1 MRRLIMAVICLDRYM
16 PYVAYCTNDRDVGCS
31 CRAEPLPHCRAA
43 ALRASPR
50 ELHRR
55 APAAQAATGLEA
67 SAGAEG
73 GRVGR
78 RAAARAATRL
88 RAASGIAS
96 PAARLGRALSPD
108 LACAL
113 RGTRRARR
121 RAQ

>member
-31 CRAEPLPHCRAA
+31 CRAEPLPHRRAP

-55 APAAQAATGLEA
+55 APAAQAAAGLEA
-67 SAGAEG
+67 SARAEG
-73 GRVGR
+73 SRARG
-78 RAAARAATRL
+78 RAAARPATRL
-88 RAASGIAS
+88 RAARAIAA
-96 PAARLGRALSPD
+96 PASRLGRALSPD
-108 LACAL
+108 LGCAL